1 MSIIIDKEQSLVLNE
16 LVKAIETKNKSLLIR
31 LSSTLKKSTREEL
44 ITIYNKINKKNLSDL
59 IKSKMRNN
67 NFRICIER
75 LFTSSIDYDCMD
87 IKESIGVFSNDNDT
101 IIEIICSKKC
111 FELRKISERF
121 QKLYEKSL
129 EEYLSKIDSEIK
141 RVLIDILRSVRK
153 DNSLFDCYS
162 LNEIVYEIENIHHK
176 KSKDYSIFHHILLF
190 NSVEEIRY
198 INKRIIQ
205 KMSKN
210 LLSVIEEVMTGN
222 LEKIYSTIAFS
233 LLNPIAYYSVNIR
246 KACKGL
252 GTNNNMLI
260 KSILNRSGKE
270 LRQIDSYY
278 KKNYNMNL
286 IAQVIDETSGEYQEL
301 LIEVLKNKLK
311 VEKKFIY

>member
-16 LVKAIETKNKSLLIR
+16 LVKAIETKNYSLLIR

-44 ITIYNKINKKNLSDL
+44 MTIYNKINKKNLSDL
-59 IKSKMRNN
+59 IKSKLGNN
-67 NFRICIER
+67 NFRMCIEI

-87 IKESIGVFSNDNDT
+87 IKDSIGFFANDNYA
-101 IIEIICSKKC
+101 IIEIICSKKTV
-111 FELRKISERF
+111 ELRKISERF
-121 QKLYEKSL
+121 QKLYDKSL
-129 EEYLSKIDSEIK
+129 EEFLSKIDSEIK

-162 LNEIVYEIENIHHK
+162 LNEIVYEIENILHK
-176 KSKDYSIFHHILLF
+176 KSKDYSIFHQILLF

-205 KMSKN
+205 KMGKN
-210 LLSVIEEVMTGN
+210 LLSVIEEVMTDD
-222 LEKIYSTIAFS
+222 LKKIYSTIAFS
-233 LLNPIAYYSVNIR
+233 LLNPIAYYSLNIK
-246 KACKGL
+246 KACKGI
-252 GTNNNMLI
+252 GTNNKMLI
-260 KSILNRSGKE
+260 KTILNRTGKE